1 MKELRR
7 KLLTHARSEAK
18 RRLYDLKKIITKI
31 CSTLYRVLSPDDY
44 ENIMR
49 VTDASKDPEYQKSK
63 RQFKEKFKHLNNKT
77 KSAHIQFR
85 ITNVQQ

>member
-63 RQFKEKFKHLNNKT
+63 RQFKEKFKM
-77 KSAHIQFR
+77 S
-85 ITNVQQ
+85 